1 MSDLKVEKPRRVR
14 ELTLPGSPGRVVGL
28 ELEQTRTNSNK
39 LEQTR
44 TPAKM
49 RGNDRENP
57 MNYEEWS
64 KSNELEQTLTPDFL
78 VAC

>member
-28 ELEQTRTNSNK
+28 E